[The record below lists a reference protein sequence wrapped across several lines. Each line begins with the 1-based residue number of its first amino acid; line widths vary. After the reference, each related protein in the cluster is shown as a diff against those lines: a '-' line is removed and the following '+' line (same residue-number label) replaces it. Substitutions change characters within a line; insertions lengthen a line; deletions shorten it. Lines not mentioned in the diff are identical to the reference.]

1 MRRTLTPVVSMII
14 GMILAQALFTGFVYS
29 SNTYLYKNLIAMQEA
44 EYQVIVPNER
54 VMPTLLE
61 WTPAFCGGL
70 FFTLTVGAGLS
81 FAGWLAVFLWRAFPK
96 RRPITFAAFLLC
108 GAYML
113 FRLNDHGMNLPV
125 TFICAFIPVVAGM
138 AAYQSYKKS
147 PFIALW
153 DYKIAFFHFMVVMI
167 IAIIWMP
174 KANDDVFTTI
184 RDHLLLTS
192 SIGQKINDFYYRYT
206 LYPAESF
213 KTLDQKMLKTVN
225 ISVQESD
232 LEQRLENR
240 LRAADYLPVDSNP
253 TDLLVTR
260 ENNRLIFETG
270 SRIVHKTAVS
280 DFLKAPSD
288 QLETV
293 SKNSDR
299 QHFFRKM
306 TFISLII
313 ASPLLCYILLHAV
326 FTLIL
331 FFIPSA
337 NVRSAC
343 AALVCLMAGGMAA
356 LPVYHDMAGDI
367 TPFGI
372 ERHLNSSRWQDR
384 VSALKYIANENNS
397 KKIANLDLDNLFHF
411 TTSPWIAERY
421 WLAKAAGSSPL
432 LRAKHIALRLLE
444 DDQPNVACMALYSLG
459 KQGDAGVTYLIIH
472 HIKESTHWYVQW
484 YAYKALKRL
493 GWEQSAVWKP
503 FR

>member
-1 MRRTLTPVVSMII
+1 MRRTLTPVVSMIV
-14 GMILAQALFTGFVYS
+14 GMIIAQVLFTSFVYS
-29 SNTYLYKNLIAMQEA
+29 SNRHFYKNLIAMQEA
-44 EYQVIVPNER
+44 EYQVLVPNER

-61 WTPAFCGGL
+61 WMPAFCGGL

-96 RRPITFAAFLLC
+96 GRPIIFAAFLLS
-108 GAYML
+108 GGYML
-113 FRLNDHGMNLPV
+113 FRLNDHGLNLPV
-125 TFICAFIPVVAGM
+125 TFICAFIPAVAGL
-138 AAYQSYKKS
+138 AAYQFYKKF
-147 PFIALW
+147 PPIALW
-153 DYKIAFFHFMVVMI
+153 DYKVTFFHFMVIGI
-167 IAIIWMP
+167 IAIFWMP
-174 KANDDVFTTI
+174 KANGDVFTTI
-184 RDHLLLTS
+184 RDHLLLTN

-225 ISVQESD
+225 IAVQESD

-253 TDLLVTR
+253 TDLMVTQ
-260 ENNRLIFETG
+260 EDNRLIFETG
-270 SRIVHKTAVS
+270 SRIVHKAAIS
-280 DFLKAPSD
+280 DFLKAPSSHLD
-288 QLETV
+288 TV

-313 ASPLLCYILLHAV
+313 ISPLLCYILLHAV
-326 FTLIL
+326 FTLFL

-337 NVRSAC
+337 SVRSAC
-343 AALVCLMAGGMAA
+343 AALVCLMVGGMSAQ
-356 LPVYHDMAGDI
+356 LVYQDMADDI

-372 ERHLNSSRWQDR
+372 KRYLNSDRWQDR
-384 VSALKYIANENNS
+384 VSALKYMSDEDNSKEIAN
-397 KKIANLDLDNLFHF
+397 IDLDNLFHL
-411 TTSPWIAERY
+411 TTSSWIAERY
-421 WLAKAAGSSPL
+421 WLAKAAGNSPL

-459 KQGDAGVTYLIIH
+459 KQGDTSVIPLIID
-472 HIKESTHWYVQW
+472 HIGTSTHWYVQW

-493 GWEQSAVWKP
+493 GWKQPAVWKP
-503 FR
+503 L